1 MDRYHF
7 ALFVHLVALI
17 VAAGAT
23 TITKLAAGRRARAR
37 TVGEMLEWHDVLISA
52 ARVFPLCLATFVIT
66 GSYMLS
72 ISQLNVW
79 SSGFVVAGLAGIGL
93 LLVSS
98 VYLGVKGAALR
109 RMLQAAAA
117 RGADQ
122 PAPVLVPPTL
132 VAVLPQVNSAIALAV
147 AFDMVAKPAS
157 IGVALG
163 VVAGGVVLAAASVLR
178 RPART
183 PTAAFTASTAG

>member
-7 ALFVHLVALI
+7 ALFLHLVALV

-23 TITKLAAGRRARAR
+23 AITKLAAGRRARAR
-37 TVGEMLEWHDVLISA
+37 TVGEMLEWHDVLSSA
-52 ARVFPLCLATFVIT
+52 ARLFPLCLATFVIT

-72 ISQLNVW
+72 ISRLNVW
-79 SSGFVVAGLAGIGL
+79 SSGFVVAGLAGSGL

-109 RMLQAAAA
+109 RMLEATAA

-132 VAVLPQVNSAIALAV
+132 AVVLPQVNSAIALAV

-157 IGVALG
+157 IGGALG
-163 VVAGGVVLAAASVLR
+163 VVALGVLMATASVLL

-183 PTAAFTASTAG
+183 PAGAFTASAAG

>member
-7 ALFVHLVALI
+7 ALFLHLVALI

-23 TITKLAAGRRARAR
+23 AITKLAAGRRARAR
-37 TVGEMLEWHDVLISA
+37 TVGEMLEWHNVLISA
-52 ARVFPLCLATFVIT
+52 ARLFPLCLATFVIT

-72 ISQLNVW
+72 ISRLDGW
-79 SSGFVVAGLAGIGL
+79 SSGFVVAGFGGLGL

-109 RMLQAAAA
+109 RMLEAAAA

-132 VAVLPQVNSAIALAV
+132 VALLPQVNSAIALAV
-147 AFDMVAKPAS
+147 AFDMVVKPAS

-163 VVAGGVVLAAASVLR
+163 VVGFGVALAAASTLL

-183 PTAAFTASTAG
+183 AAGAFTPSAAG